1 MRTKTK
7 VKAKA
12 KIDLEKARNAVSS
25 HIQQILAFN
34 DETPEDIQGI
44 SLTKDEIEKA
54 LASEQEVKFEAF
66 TAKNTYSVT
75 YVYPAYIECK
85 TTPRNTLC
93 AR

>member
-1 MRTKTK
+1 M
-7 VKAKA
+7 
-12 KIDLEKARNAVSS
+12 EKARNAVSS

-54 LASEQEVKFEAF
+54 LASEQEVNEAF